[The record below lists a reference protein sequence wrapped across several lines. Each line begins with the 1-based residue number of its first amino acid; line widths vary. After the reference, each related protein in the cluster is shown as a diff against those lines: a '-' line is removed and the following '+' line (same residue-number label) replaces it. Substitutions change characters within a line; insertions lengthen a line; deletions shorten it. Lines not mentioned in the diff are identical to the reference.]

1 MIVFDNSQLLIST
14 ANYSVMAVVMVQLS
28 LQLFVC

>member
-14 ANYSVMAVVMVQLS
+14 ANSVMAVVMVQLS